1 MRIAF
6 YAPLKSPN
14 HPVVSGDRQIA
25 RLLVLALTRSGHTV
39 EVASELRA
47 YLPDADFTRLA
58 ALRDN
63 AAAEVERISALW
75 RAEGRPD
82 LWFTYHPY
90 YKSPDLLGPTLTD
103 RFDIAYVTA
112 EASHSHRRAIGAWAA
127 SQADVLKSLERASV
141 NFCFTRRDY
150 QGLSQVMDERTLA
163 MLPPFIETAPF
174 QASAAQ
180 DPARLATVAMMRAGD
195 KLASYRMLAEAL
207 GQLGDLPWTLSIV
220 GSGPC
225 REDVARLFD
234 RLPSNR
240 IVWHGELAPSDV
252 AAVLAASGIYVWPG
266 EGEAFGLAY
275 LEAQAAGLPVVAQA
289 TAGVPEVVRHGETG
303 LLTPSGDVEAYA
315 AAIRSLL
322 DNREERGR
330 LAANARRIV
339 VAEHSLAAAAA
350 HLGRVLAATGA
361 VR

>member
-25 RLLVLALTRSGHTV
+25 RLLMLALTHAGHTV

-47 YLPDADFTRLA
+47 YLPEADFARLA
-58 ALRDN
+58 ALREE

-75 RAEGRPD
+75 QTGARPD

-90 YKSPDLLGPTLTD
+90 YKSPDLLGPTLAD
-103 RFDIAYVTA
+103 RFDIPYVTA

-150 QGLSQVMDERTLA
+150 QGLAQVMNERTLA

-174 QASAAQ
+174 RAVAAQ
-180 DPARLATVAMMRAGD
+180 DLTRLTTVAMMRAGD
-195 KLASYRMLAEAL
+195 KLASYRILAEAL
-207 GQLGDLPWTLSIV
+207 GHLGDLPWTLSIV

-225 REDVARLFD
+225 REEVTRLFEH
-234 RLPSNR
+234 LPPTR
-240 IVWHGELAPSDV
+240 IVWHGELAPADV
-252 AAVLAASGIYVWPG
+252 AVVLASSGIYVWPG
-266 EGEAFGLAY
+266 EGEAFGLSY

-303 LLTPSGDVEAYA
+303 LLTPHGDVEAYA

-322 DNREERGR
+322 NNNEERAR
-330 LAANARRIV
+330 LAANARQMVIT
-339 VAEHSLAAAAA
+339 EHSLEAAAA

-361 VR
+361 IR